1 MTDLVP
7 TGLVPRRDVHFVR
20 HIEVMGTVVTI
31 DLYGASP
38 TSSADIS
45 PLLDAARASLQQADE
60 VFSMWK
66 RDSPM
71 SRLRRGEIT
80 VEAAPPEVAEVLRL
94 CAAARDL
101 SDGWFDPWVLPGG
114 VDPTGYVKGWAAQ
127 RALAALAG
135 PSVTGAIVNAAGD
148 IASFGVLGPSTPF
161 RFGIVNPFA
170 VRELL
175 CVVTG
180 ATTLATSGSY
190 ERGRHLIDPRTG
202 SSAPK
207 VASASV
213 TGPDLGV
220 ADALATA
227 VAVAGEE
234 GLALAEGV
242 DGYEAMVVGLDGA
255 MRWTAGFP
263 LEAI

>member
-7 TGLVPRRDVHFVR
+7 TRLVPNRDVHVAHR
-20 HIEVMGTVVTI
+20 IEVMGTIVTI

-38 TSSADIS
+38 MSSADTS
-45 PLLDAARASLQQADE
+45 PLLDAACASLHQADD
-60 VFSMWK
+60 VFSTWK
-66 RDSPM
+66 WDSPM

-80 VEAAPPEVAEVLRL
+80 LEAAPPEVAEVLGL
-94 CAAARDL
+94 CSAAREL

-127 RALAALAG
+127 RALAALAS
-135 PSVTGAIVNAAGD
+135 PRVTGAIVNAAGD
-148 IASFGVLGPSTPF
+148 IASFGGLDPSTRF

-180 ATTLATSGSY
+180 ATALATSGSY
-190 ERGRHLIDPRTG
+190 ERGRHLVDPRTG

-234 GLALAEGV
+234 GLALAEAV
-242 DGYEAMVVGLDGA
+242 DGYEAMVVRLDGT

-263 LEAI
+263 VEPI